1 MSALDFSEDI
11 KKAIDVIKK
20 GGIILYPTD
29 TIWGLGCDAQNENA
43 IKKIYE
49 IKRRAESKSMLC
61 LVDSIDRIYNY
72 VDDVPEIAENLIDLA
87 IKPITIIYEGA
98 KNLPISLIGEDKT
111 IGIRVTKEAFSKDL
125 CRRFSKAIIS
135 TSANISGEKSPAKFS
150 EISDEI
156 KKLVDYIVTYRQ
168 NDNNTA
174 SASQIIKLGKN
185 GEVKVIRE

>member
-1 MSALDFSEDI
+1 MSALDFTEDI
-11 KKAIDVIKK
+11 KNAIDVMKK

-72 VDDVPEIAENLIDLA
+72 VDDVPEIAEDLIDLA

-111 IGIRVTKEAFSKDL
+111 IGIRVTKEAFSKEL

-135 TSANISGEKSPAKFS
+135 TSANISGEKSPAKFT

-185 GEVKVIRE
+185 CEVKVIRE

>member
-11 KKAIDVIKK
+11 KKAIEVMKK

-72 VDDVPEIAENLIDLA
+72 VDDVPEIAEDLIDLA

-111 IGIRVTKEAFSKDL
+111 IGIRVTKEAFSKEL

>member
-1 MSALDFSEDI
+1 MSALDFTEDI
-11 KKAIDVIKK
+11 KNAIDVMKK

-72 VDDVPEIAENLIDLA
+72 VDDVPEIAEDLIDLA

-111 IGIRVTKEAFSKDL
+111 IGIRVTKEAFSKEL

-135 TSANISGEKSPAKFS
+135 TSANISGEKSPAKFT

>member
-11 KKAIDVIKK
+11 KKAIEVMKK
-20 GGIILYPTD
+20 GGVILYPTD

-72 VDDVPEIAENLIDLA
+72 VDDVPEIAEDLIDLA

-111 IGIRVTKEAFSKDL
+111 IGIRVTKEAFSKEL